1 MSLLGITEL
10 IKRLKTAFTFVNVL
24 LQGILSLITVFYFLV
39 YNNTFT
45 LVKK

>member
-1 MSLLGITEL
+1 MSILGIAEL

-24 LQGILSLITVFYFLV
+24 LQGILSLIAVFYFLV